1 MISGVS
7 MLVGVLEKTG
17 GLDLVTALFARL
29 ATPGTINGVVAFVA
43 GVVSTY
49 SSTSGVVLPT
59 FLPMVPG
66 LVSNVGGGEPLAV
79 ALSLNVGASVVDVSP
94 LSTIG
99 ALCVAAVPD
108 TGQSRDLFRKMLLW
122 GFSMTVVGAL
132 LCLAGAGW
140 LARL

>member
-1 MISGVS
+1 
-7 MLVGVLEKTG
+7 
-17 GLDLVTALFARL
+17 
-29 ATPGTINGVVAFVA
+29 
-43 GVVSTY
+43 
-49 SSTSGVVLPT
+49 VLPT

-66 LVSNVGGGEPLAV
+66 LISNVGGGDPLAV

-99 ALCVAAVPD
+99 ALCVAAVSD
-108 TGQSRDLFRKMLLW
+108 AGQSRDLFRKMLLW

-140 LARL
+140 FARL